1 MSGTSLVSW
10 IHSRGNLVGKGGDRI
25 GPKCHH
31 NTTVVALEPHSA
43 PDVPGGVSGPGFPA
57 GLPSPEDGLCWSQ
70 HTAVKLM
77 FALLIDIND
86 LPFTA
91 QHPCSTHPH

>member
-1 MSGTSLVSW
+1 MGISW
-10 IHSRGNLVGKGGDRI
+10 EREVTESVQNAII
-25 GPKCHH
+25 I
-31 NTTVVALEPHSA
+31 TTVVALEPHSA